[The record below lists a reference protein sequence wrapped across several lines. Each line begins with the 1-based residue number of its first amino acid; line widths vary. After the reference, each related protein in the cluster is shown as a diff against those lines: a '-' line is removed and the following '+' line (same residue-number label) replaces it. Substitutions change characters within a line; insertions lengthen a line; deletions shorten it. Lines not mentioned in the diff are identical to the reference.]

1 MNIQQFISTLGPLA
15 TKDMRTSG
23 ILASITMAQAILE
36 SGWGTSELAVNAN
49 NFFGMKK
56 SLSGNTWP
64 NSTWDGKSVYKI
76 LTSEQKSNG
85 EVYKIEA
92 YFRKYADILDSIR
105 DHSAYLAGA
114 KNGGNLRYPGLVGE
128 KDYRKAIQI
137 IKDGGYATS
146 LTYVDKVCNL
156 IEKYNLSKYDI
167 IKEESSMKLVKS
179 IMTKNPCY
187 SKGRKMNNGV
197 QGLMLHSVG
206 CSQPKALAFIN
217 NWNNSSYDIACVHG
231 FIDANDGTIYQT
243 LPWNWKGWHSGGAAN
258 NTHIGVEMC
267 EPDCI
272 KYAGGSIFTC
282 SDMAKAKEMVK
293 RTYEAAVELFA
304 MLCKQ
309 FSLDPLK
316 DGVIISHAEGHKR
329 GIASNHG
336 DPEYLWSQLKTGY
349 TMDTFRKDVA
359 AKLSGEVVNPEPTGA
374 PDKEDIKTPKCP
386 FRVKIIIDDLNFR
399 SLPSMEGNI
408 NGQTGKGIFTI
419 TEVKNGWGHL
429 KSGAG
434 WIYLENPN
442 YCTIL
447 DAIVEKEETPV
458 KQPPYKVS
466 VSIDNLRIRTGPG
479 VTYTWTGKYTGKGI
493 FTIVEVAGN
502 WGRLKSGTGWI
513 SLAYC
518 TEV

>member
-1 MNIQQFISTLGPLA
+1 MTDTKIFINKMGPLA
-15 TKDMRTSG
+15 TKDYRTSG
-23 ILASITMAQAILE
+23 ILASVTLAQAILE
-36 SGWGTSELAVNAN
+36 SGWGTSELSLKAN
-49 NFFGMKK
+49 NYFGMKK
-56 SLSGNTWP
+56 NLSGNTWP

-128 KDYRKAIQI
+128 KNYRKAIQI

-146 LTYVDKVCNL
+146 LTYVDKVCQI
-156 IEKYNLSKYDI
+156 IEQYDLTQYDK
-167 IKEESSMKLVKS
+167 KEEQKMEIVES

-187 SKGRKMNNGV
+187 SKGRKLDNGV

-217 NWNNSSYDIACVHG
+217 NWNNPSYDNACVHG

-243 LPWNWKGWHSGGAAN
+243 LPWDWRGWHAGGTAN

-272 KYAGGSIFTC
+272 KYTGGATFTC
-282 SDMAKAKEMVK
+282 SDTTKAKEMVK

-316 DGVIISHAEGHKR
+316 DGIIISHAEGHKR
-329 GIASNHG
+329 GVASNHG
-336 DPEYLWSQLKTGY
+336 DPEHLWSQLETGY

-359 AKLSGEVVNPEPTGA
+359 AKLSGGVINPEPTGT
-374 PDKEDIKTPKCP
+374 PDKEDIKMPKCP
-386 FRVKIIIDDLNFR
+386 FSVKVLIDDLNFR

-434 WIYLENPN
+434 WIYLGNPD
-442 YCTIL
+442 YCTI
-447 DAIVEKEETPV
+447 DV
-458 KQPPYKVS
+458 QPNKCPYTVA
-466 VSIDNLRIRTGPG
+466 VNIADLRIRTGPG
-479 VTYTWTGKYTGKGI
+479 TNYVWTGRYTGVGV
-493 FTIVEVAGN
+493 FTIVEETNG
-502 WGRLKSGTGWI
+502 WGKLKSGAGWI